1 MVKPKLRIRRKRK
14 DRERSHTSGEP
25 PVTTTATTHKLKGV
39 WQGREMNVNTLIG
52 NGGKENNDDNED
64 EDNGDEEG
72 TGKLPLLNCVCID
85 GTAPL
90 WSEGK
95 QSKSDPP
102 CRQFEIDN
110 FEEQII
116 LKRQRLKKNS

>member
-1 MVKPKLRIRRKRK
+1 
-14 DRERSHTSGEP
+14 
-25 PVTTTATTHKLKGV
+25 
-39 WQGREMNVNTLIG
+39 MNVNTLIG